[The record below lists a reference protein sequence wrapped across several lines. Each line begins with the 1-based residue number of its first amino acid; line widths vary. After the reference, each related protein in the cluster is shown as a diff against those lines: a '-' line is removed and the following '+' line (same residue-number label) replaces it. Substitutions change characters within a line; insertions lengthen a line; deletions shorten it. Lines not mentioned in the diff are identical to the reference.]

1 MKVLGLIAEYNPFH
15 FGHKYHLDKSMEITN
30 STHSIAVMS
39 SSFVQRG
46 EPSIV
51 DKWTK
56 AKMAIDNGVDL
67 VIELPFVYSTQTAE
81 LFAFGAVN
89 LLDKMNVVD
98 SLCFGTEIGEL
109 EPLQELAHIFVDEP
123 PFYRAQLK
131 HFLSL
136 GFSFSVSRS
145 KAIDEYFDS
154 QERDN
159 STILKGS
166 NNILAIEYLKA
177 LYKLNST
184 IDPVTIKRS
193 GNNYKDTE
201 ILEGFASATSIRKN
215 IFETGLTS
223 VEKLLPKESFNAL
236 REYKDLYNTFN
247 RIENYQDIFNY
258 LLRTTN
264 PDQLKELLHMETG
277 LENRI
282 LKISETSLDITQI
295 LKGITTKRYPLTKIQ
310 RIFIHMLNNINGE
323 TINQLYSSTPAYIR
337 VLGSNKNGFEIL
349 NKIKQNSNLVIINKF
364 ADYKNLNNSTID
376 KFLTFEEQ
384 ATNIFFLG
392 IHSELPLV
400 NLDYKTTAYF
410 K

>member
-1 MKVLGLIAEYNPFH
+1 MKVLGLITEYNPFH
-15 FGHKYHLDKSMEITN
+15 FGHKYHLEKSMEITK

-81 LFAFGAVN
+81 LFAYGAVN
-89 LLDKMNVVD
+89 LLNEINVVD
-98 SLCFGTEIGEL
+98 SICFGTEIGEL

-123 PFYRAQLK
+123 PVYRAHLK

-145 KAIDEYFDS
+145 KAIDKYFNS
-154 QERDN
+154 QEGDN
-159 STILKGS
+159 FIILKGS

-177 LYKLNST
+177 LYKLNSS
-184 IDPVTIKRS
+184 INPVAIKRLGS
-193 GNNYKDTE
+193 NYKDIE
-201 ILEGFASATSIRKN
+201 ILEGFASATSIRNK
-215 IFETGLTS
+215 IFKTGLSS
-223 VEKLLPKESFNAL
+223 VESLLPKESYKAL
-236 REYKDLYNTFN
+236 NEFKSLYSNFN
-247 RIENYQDIFNY
+247 RLENYQDVFNY
-258 LLRTTN
+258 LLRTIN
-264 PDQLKELLHMETG
+264 QDQLKELLHMEPG

-282 LKISETSLDITQI
+282 LKTSEIFLDINQI
-295 LKGITTKRYPLTKIQ
+295 LKNITTKRYPLTKIQ
-310 RIFIHMLNNINGE
+310 RIFIHMLNHMNGE
-323 TINQLYSSTPAYIR
+323 TINQLYSFTPEYIR
-337 VLGSNKNGFEIL
+337 VLGSNKKGFEIL
-349 NKIKQNSNLVIINKF
+349 NKIKQNSDLNIITKY
-364 ADYKNLNNSTID
+364 ADYKRLNNNIINR
-376 KFLTFEEQ
+376 FLAFEEQ

-392 IHSELPLV
+392 IDSETPLI
-400 NLDYKTTAYF
+400 NLDFKTTAYF

>member
-1 MKVLGLIAEYNPFH
+1 MKILGLITEYNPFH

-30 STHSIAVMS
+30 STHSVAVMS

-81 LFAFGAVN
+81 LFAYGAVN
-89 LLDKMNVVD
+89 LLDKTNVVD
-98 SLCFGTEIGEL
+98 NLCFGTEIGEL
-109 EPLQELAHIFVDEP
+109 VPLKELAHIFVDEP
-123 PFYRAQLK
+123 PLYRKHLK

-145 KAIDEYFDS
+145 KAIDQYFNIQDKDYS
-154 QERDN
+154 R
-159 STILKGS
+159 ILKGS

-184 IDPVTIKRS
+184 IEPVAIKRMGS
-193 GNNYKDTE
+193 DYKDIE
-201 ILEGFASATSIRKN
+201 ILEGFASATSIRHK
-215 IFETGLTS
+215 IFETGLRS
-223 VEKLLPKESFNAL
+223 VENLLPKESFNAL
-236 REYKDLYNTFN
+236 EEYKNLYNNFN
-247 RIENYQDIFNY
+247 RLENYQDIFNY
-258 LLRTTN
+258 LLRTIN
-264 PDQLKELLHMETG
+264 PNELKELLHMEAG

-282 LKISETSLDITQI
+282 LKISETSLDINQI
-295 LKGITTKRYPLTKIQ
+295 LKNIATKRYPLTKIQ

-323 TINQLYSSTPAYIR
+323 TINQLYSSSPEYIR
-337 VLGSNKNGFEIL
+337 VLGSSKKGFEIL
-349 NKIKQNSNLVIINKF
+349 NKIKGNSNLAIVTKY
-364 ADYKNLNNSTID
+364 ADYKSLKNLIID
-376 KFLTFEEQ
+376 EFLTFEEQ

-392 IHSELPLV
+392 IQSDLPLV
-400 NLDYKTTAYF
+400 NLDFKTTAYL